1 MNEGIK
7 TREKANSSQTKKT
20 MMNVEMLFSG
30 NWTRNFG

>member
-20 MMNVEMLFSG
+20 MMNVQMFLFRKL
-30 NWTRNFG
+30 N